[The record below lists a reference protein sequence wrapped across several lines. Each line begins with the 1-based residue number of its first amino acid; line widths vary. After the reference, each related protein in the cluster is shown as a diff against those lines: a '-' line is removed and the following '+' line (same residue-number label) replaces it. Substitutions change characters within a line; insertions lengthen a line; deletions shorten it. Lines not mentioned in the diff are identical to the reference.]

1 MHIFCDFDGTVS
13 SSDATDQ
20 VLEKFAEGH
29 WREIEDDWSRG
40 IIGSRECMQRQI
52 ALIRATLPELNS
64 FLDTISIDLGFR
76 GFLSFCR
83 SNALPLTIVSDGVD
97 YFIKRILKTHQ
108 ISGLPIMANVL
119 NFSKEDD
126 RDIFALSSPH
136 ASDMCLSASGVCKC
150 KVVEQA
156 ETRIYIGDG
165 RSDFCVSDK
174 VDIVFAKD
182 RLADYCRN
190 QEIPF
195 IRFDGFTDLLPKMR
209 SLLPVS
215 EKAIPAWLQSQ
226 AL

>member
-1 MHIFCDFDGTVS
+1 MHIFCDFDGTIS

-20 VLEKFAEGH
+20 VLEKFAEGR
-29 WREIEDDWSRG
+29 WREIEEEWSRG

-76 GFLSFCR
+76 GLLAFCR

-97 YFIKRILKTHQ
+97 YFIKRILKRHQ
-108 ISGLPIMANVL
+108 ISGLPVMANVL
-119 NFSKEDD
+119 NLSTEDGKT
-126 RDIFALSSPH
+126 IFALSSPH
-136 ASDMCLSASGVCKC
+136 ASEMCLSASGVCKC
-150 KVVEQA
+150 QVVEQE

-182 RLADYCRN
+182 RLADYCRD

-195 IRFDGFTDLLPKMR
+195 IRFDGFTDLLPKIR
-209 SLLPVS
+209 ALLPIGERAAPVL
-215 EKAIPAWLQSQ
+215 LQSQ
-226 AL
+226 AV